1 MTQASAIGGSRIA
14 PTGLVAQVAAFYLFE
29 KMDLTIAK
37 AGTAKLPMLRDLS
50 DEERAIIVTIVSE
63 LGSNILKYAS
73 PGTLR
78 VTRVTHA
85 DAVDIEIQAEDRGP
99 GIPDMALAMSEHYS
113 TGGTLG
119 LGLPGVQR
127 MAHEFRLKSD
137 VGVGTTVFARRRIH
151 GRESMPE
158 PGYRPPMATG
168 CSGAWD
174 VNASVRPHPHY
185 DCSGDAALVIEC
197 EGGVLLAI
205 IDATGHGPRA
215 GSAADTAVSLVRQE
229 AGQDLFRLMTALHA
243 ALQGSQGA
251 AVGLIFVDLRT
262 RIFRY
267 LAVGNTRAVRIGGRP
282 WRGVSHEGVL
292 GDRLPSFPEQTERLD
307 PGDVLMLSTDGLP
320 GRESERM
327 ASSLSYRDAAVITRR
342 VLGDLAKPHDDASC
356 VVFKWLK

>member
-1 MTQASAIGGSRIA
+1 MTQGSAIGGSQNA
-14 PTGLVAQVAAFYLFE
+14 PTGLGAQVAVFYLYE
-29 KMDLTIAK
+29 KIDLEITK
-37 AGTAKLPMLRDLS
+37 ARTSKLPMLRDLP
-50 DEERAIIVTIVSE
+50 DAERSIIVTIVSE
-63 LGSNILKYAS
+63 FGSNILKYAS
-73 PGTLR
+73 RGTLQ

-99 GIPDMALAMSEHYS
+99 GIPDMALAMNEHYS

-127 MAHEFRLKSD
+127 MAHEFWLKSD
-137 VGVGTTVFARRRIH
+137 VGVGTTVFARRRIR
-151 GRESMPE
+151 GRESMPA

-168 CSGAWD
+168 CSDAWD

-185 DCSGDAALVIEC
+185 DCSGDAALVIES

-205 IDATGHGPRA
+205 IDATGHGPLA
-215 GSAADTAVSLVRQE
+215 ASVADTAVTLVRRE
-229 AGQDLFRLMTALHA
+229 AGQSPVRLMTALHA
-243 ALQGSQGA
+243 VLQGSQGA
-251 AVGLIFVDLRT
+251 AVGLMFVDLRS

-282 WRGVSHEGVL
+282 WRGVSREGVL
-292 GDRLPSFPEQTERLD
+292 GDRLPSFIEQTERLD

-327 ASSLSYRDAAVITRR
+327 ARSLSFSDATVITRR
-342 VLGDLAKPHDDASC
+342 VLGDLAKPFDDASC
-356 VVFKWLK
+356 VVFKCLN